1 MSNASISTNK
11 LSIGYDATIVQRDL
25 SFSLKPGEM
34 VCMLGPNGC
43 GKSTLLRTLAG
54 LQPPLEGEF
63 KLSTSDF
70 TTSLNSKLSSLN
82 SKDIAL
88 VLTERLSMDNT
99 TVHDVVALGRYPYSS
114 FLDGLTKE
122 DEAIIADSLR
132 QVGFK
137 DSTLNSPTSLNSQLS
152 TLNSFFNAHSDGEK
166 QRILIAKALA
176 QQTPII
182 LLDEPTAH
190 LDLPHRLKQPVVL
203 GYIVAGVLV
212 GPNLLGENIVS
223 HENVEAWGNIG
234 VLFVLF
240 CIGLE
245 FRLKNLFESGKTA
258 LVGAATIIIGMLV
271 LGYGVGRFALLDNM
285 NSLFLAAMLCMSS
298 TTIVMKAIDEAGLS
312 KARFVK
318 GATGILIL
326 EDIVAVV
333 LLVLLSSI
341 AVKNSFEGVELLK
354 KVGVLAIT
362 LVVWFVVGIL
372 IIPTFLR
379 KVRKYLN
386 DETLII
392 LALGLCLGMVL
403 TAEEAGFSSALGAFV
418 MGMVLAETL
427 EAHRI
432 EHLMAPLKN
441 VFAAIFFV
449 SVGMMINPASLVEYW
464 SPILFVSLVIIV
476 GMIVFGTLGCWWGG
490 ETMKDAMSTGF
501 SFVQIGEFSFIIAA
515 LGSKLGVTDPAIYPI
530 IVAASV
536 LTTFL
541 TPYIMKATVPCY
553 NFFYSHASARLKEKI
568 DRRELE
574 VAQAEQK
581 TTGSS
586 ENKFLAHSEKVQHA
600 LRHTIVTKR
609 VVKLFFTNM
618 SENDKK
624 EENHA

>member
-1 MSNASISTNK
+1 MVHDLYILMITA
-11 LSIGYDATIVQRDL
+11 GIV
-25 SFSLKPGEM
+25 SL
-34 VCMLGPNGC
+34 L
-43 GKSTLLRTLAG
+43 
-54 LQPPLEGEF
+54 F
-63 KLSTSDF
+63 KL
-70 TTSLNSKLSSLN
+70 
-82 SKDIAL
+82 
-88 VLTERLSMDNT
+88 
-99 TVHDVVALGRYPYSS
+99 
-114 FLDGLTKE
+114 
-122 DEAIIADSLR
+122 
-132 QVGFK
+132 
-137 DSTLNSPTSLNSQLS
+137 
-152 TLNSFFNAHSDGEK
+152 
-166 QRILIAKALA
+166 
-176 QQTPII
+176 
-182 LLDEPTAH
+182 
-190 LDLPHRLKQPVVL
+190 LKQPVVL
-203 GYIVAGVLV
+203 GYIVAGILV
-212 GPNLLGENIVS
+212 GPNLLGENIVNP
-223 HENVEAWGNIG
+223 ENVEAWGNIG

-245 FRLKNLFESGKTA
+245 FRLKNLVSSGKTA
-258 LVGAATIIIGMLV
+258 LIGAATIIIGMMV

-318 GATGILIL
+318 GATSILIL

-341 AVKNSFEGVELLK
+341 AVKNSFEGVELVK
-354 KVGVLAIT
+354 KVGVLAVT

-379 KVRKYLN
+379 KVRPYLN

-432 EHLMAPLKN
+432 EKLMAPLKN

-449 SVGMMINPASLVEYW
+449 SVGMMINPGSLVEYW
-464 SPILFVSLVIIV
+464 PSILIVSVVVIL
-476 GMIVFGTLGCWWGG
+476 GMITFGTLGCWWGG

-553 NFFYSHASARLKEKI
+553 TFFYNHASPRLKTKI
-568 DRRELE
+568 DTREQE
-574 VAQAEQK
+574 VEMAEQQSS
-581 TTGSS
+581 GSN
-586 ENKFLAHSEKVQHA
+586 EETFLAHADKVQHA
-600 LRHTIVTKR
+600 LRKTVVTKR
-609 VVKLFFTNM
+609 VVKLFYTNM
-618 SENDKK
+618 SENDKPENK
-624 EENHA
+624 NDENHA

>member
-1 MSNASISTNK
+1 MVHDLYILMITA
-11 LSIGYDATIVQRDL
+11 GIV
-25 SFSLKPGEM
+25 SL
-34 VCMLGPNGC
+34 L
-43 GKSTLLRTLAG
+43 
-54 LQPPLEGEF
+54 F
-63 KLSTSDF
+63 KL
-70 TTSLNSKLSSLN
+70 
-82 SKDIAL
+82 
-88 VLTERLSMDNT
+88 
-99 TVHDVVALGRYPYSS
+99 
-114 FLDGLTKE
+114 
-122 DEAIIADSLR
+122 
-132 QVGFK
+132 
-137 DSTLNSPTSLNSQLS
+137 
-152 TLNSFFNAHSDGEK
+152 
-166 QRILIAKALA
+166 
-176 QQTPII
+176 
-182 LLDEPTAH
+182 
-190 LDLPHRLKQPVVL
+190 LKQPVVL
-203 GYIVAGVLV
+203 GYIVAGILV
-212 GPNLLGENIVS
+212 GPNLLGENIVNP
-223 HENVEAWGNIG
+223 ENVEAWGNIG

-245 FRLKNLFESGKTA
+245 FRLKNLVSSGKTA
-258 LVGAATIIIGMLV
+258 LIGAATIIIGMMV

-318 GATGILIL
+318 GATSILIL

-341 AVKNSFEGVELLK
+341 AVKNSFEGVELVK
-354 KVGVLAIT
+354 KVGVLAVT

-379 KVRKYLN
+379 KVRPYLN

-418 MGMVLAETL
+418 MGVVLAETL

-432 EHLMAPLKN
+432 EKLMAPLKN

-449 SVGMMINPASLVEYW
+449 SVGMMINPGSLVEYW
-464 SPILFVSLVIIV
+464 PSILIVSVVVIL
-476 GMIVFGTLGCWWGG
+476 GMITFGTLGCWWGG

-553 NFFYSHASARLKEKI
+553 TFFYNHASPRLKTKI
-568 DRRELE
+568 DTREQE
-574 VAQAEQK
+574 VEMAEQQSS
-581 TTGSS
+581 GSN
-586 ENKFLAHSEKVQHA
+586 EETFLAHADKVQHA
-600 LRHTIVTKR
+600 LRKTVVTKR
-609 VVKLFFTNM
+609 VVKLFYTNM
-618 SENDKK
+618 SENDKPENK
-624 EENHA
+624 NDENHA

>member
-1 MSNASISTNK
+1 MVHDLYILMITA
-11 LSIGYDATIVQRDL
+11 GIV
-25 SFSLKPGEM
+25 SL
-34 VCMLGPNGC
+34 L
-43 GKSTLLRTLAG
+43 
-54 LQPPLEGEF
+54 F
-63 KLSTSDF
+63 KL
-70 TTSLNSKLSSLN
+70 
-82 SKDIAL
+82 
-88 VLTERLSMDNT
+88 
-99 TVHDVVALGRYPYSS
+99 
-114 FLDGLTKE
+114 
-122 DEAIIADSLR
+122 
-132 QVGFK
+132 
-137 DSTLNSPTSLNSQLS
+137 
-152 TLNSFFNAHSDGEK
+152 
-166 QRILIAKALA
+166 
-176 QQTPII
+176 
-182 LLDEPTAH
+182 
-190 LDLPHRLKQPVVL
+190 LKQPVVL
-203 GYIVAGVLV
+203 GYIVAGILV
-212 GPNLLGENIVS
+212 GPNLLGENIVNP
-223 HENVEAWGNIG
+223 ENVEAWGNIG

-245 FRLKNLFESGKTA
+245 FRLKNLVSSGKTA
-258 LVGAATIIIGMLV
+258 LIGAATIIIGMMV

-318 GATGILIL
+318 GATSILIL

-341 AVKNSFEGVELLK
+341 AVKNSFEGVELVK
-354 KVGVLAIT
+354 KVGVLAVT

-379 KVRKYLN
+379 KVRPYLN

-403 TAEEAGFSSALGAFV
+403 TAEEACFSSALGAFV

-432 EHLMAPLKN
+432 EKLMAPLKN

-449 SVGMMINPASLVEYW
+449 SVGMMINPGSLVEYW
-464 SPILFVSLVIIV
+464 PSILIVSVVVIL
-476 GMIVFGTLGCWWGG
+476 GMITFGTLGCWWGG

-553 NFFYSHASARLKEKI
+553 TFFYNHASPRLKTKI
-568 DRRELE
+568 DTREQE
-574 VAQAEQK
+574 VEMAEQQSS
-581 TTGSS
+581 GSN
-586 ENKFLAHSEKVQHA
+586 EETFLAHADKVQHA
-600 LRHTIVTKR
+600 LRKTVVTKR
-609 VVKLFFTNM
+609 VVKLFYTNM
-618 SENDKK
+618 SENDKPENK
-624 EENHA
+624 NDENHA